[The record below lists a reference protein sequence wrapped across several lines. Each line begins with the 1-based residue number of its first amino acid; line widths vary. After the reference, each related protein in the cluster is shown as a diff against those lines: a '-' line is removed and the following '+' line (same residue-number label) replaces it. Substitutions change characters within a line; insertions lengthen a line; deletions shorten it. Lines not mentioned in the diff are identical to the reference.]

1 MLCIRYHTPF
11 PTAVI
16 YAFPWRRNA
25 RLFLTAFFIFI
36 AQSSFTGPK
45 RGVFPPQFLLG
56 NYSIQII
63 YCCQDLFPGIQPKW
77 SFPLLSF
84 TPLLLLQQ
92 ITGMWKCI
100 KWRHFF
106 PKCFSYT
113 QEFTK
118 SKTLILTFFFALGT
132 GVCISQQK
140 VDVNCNKKYLSLAY
154 SQLIWEGLGR
164 FRFFFPFKIR
174 KICEKHWPTLSGDR
188 CFHLLQRICTEQQ
201 NVLLINFCR
210 LASPAKLTSNW
221 YNCFQQAK
229 AHPHRCCQE
238 GVDQSFVALL
248 PLMAKH
254 WSHLCTQ
261 QHLGNSQSHSSFQ
274 ASSVPECQTLCK
286 KPDTLKLENWE
297 KKPKT
302 QFCKRTKQHWMLIC
316 PNSLEIELIHNSWL
330 DTA

>member
-154 SQLIWEGLGR
+154 SQLIGEGLGR
-164 FRFFFPFKIR
+164 FRFFFLLKSVRFVKSTGLHSLETGAF
-174 KICEKHWPTLSGDR
+174 ICCKGSVQSSRMFSSLTSADWHHLQSSHRIGTTAFSRQKLILTDAVRRGLIS
-188 CFHLLQRICTEQQ
+188 HLLPCYLSWQSTGHIC
-201 NVLLINFCR
+201 
-210 LASPAKLTSNW
+210 A
-221 YNCFQQAK
+221 
-229 AHPHRCCQE
+229 
-238 GVDQSFVALL
+238 
-248 PLMAKH
+248 
-254 WSHLCTQ
+254 
-261 QHLGNSQSHSSFQ
+261 HSS
-274 ASSVPECQTLCK
+274 
-286 KPDTLKLENWE
+286 
-297 KKPKT
+297 
-302 QFCKRTKQHWMLIC
+302 I
-316 PNSLEIELIHNSWL
+316 LEILRVTAHFRRPLCPSVRLCAKNLIL
-330 DTA
+330 